1 MKNLGVNEIRKK
13 YLAFFQEK
21 GHLKMNSFSLV
32 PQNDKS
38 LLLINSGM
46 APLKP
51 YFTGQQIPPNKRVTT
66 CQKCIRTGDIENV
79 GKTARHGTFF
89 EMLGNF
95 SFGDYF
101 KKEAIPWAWEFFTK
115 VLELPEDRLYVSVY
129 EDDDEAFEIWNKNV
143 GIPKEKIVRLGK
155 KDNFWEHGTGP
166 CGPCSEIYFDKG
178 EQYGCDNPNCYV
190 GCDCDRYMEIWNLV
204 FTQFNREED
213 GTYSNL
219 ANPNI
224 DTGMGLERIATVMQN
239 VNSIFDVDTVKA
251 IRDKVCELA
260 NVKYGED
267 TKKDIS
273 IRVITDHIRSVTFM
287 TADGVLPSNEGR
299 GYVLRRL
306 LRRAARHGKILGIN
320 DLFLADLS
328 KIVIKTSKDAYNE
341 LEEKKDYIYKILTVE
356 EERFY
361 ATIDTGMEL
370 LKQKIS
376 YLKNNNL
383 SELKGEDAFKHYE
396 TYGFPFDLMKEILE
410 EENMIIDE
418 AAFLK
423 EMEEQKNKARSA
435 REEDTYMGAEETIF
449 HKLDPAMKSQF
460 IGYENSA
467 FLKEMEEQKNKA
479 RSAREEDTYM
489 GAEET
494 IFHKLDPAMKSQF
507 IGYENSITEDSKVL
521 AIVCEDKIVDNAKE
535 GDKIV
540 IVVDKT
546 PFYAEMGGQ
555 VGDKGTI
562 ENKNV
567 LIEINDTTNFGGNKI
582 LHHGLVKKG
591 SIKIND
597 SITLKVNE
605 EERLAIARN
614 HTATHILHKALKEI
628 LGSHIQQAGS
638 LVSKSRLRFDFTH
651 FEALTKQDLSKIEKV
666 VNTHILRG
674 LNVSIKETDIETA
687 KKEGATAL
695 FGEKYGDVVRVITI
709 GDYSIELCGGTHLK
723 SSSQI
728 GSFKIVS
735 ESGVAAGV
743 RRIEAVTGFGALD
756 FYEERES
763 LINNICENLKSNPKN
778 VVAKSLSII
787 EDNKKLLKE
796 IEILKTKL
804 SSGILDDILNQKQSI
819 NGIDI
824 LFAKVSNMDMDTLRN
839 MGDKIKDK
847 LSDYAI
853 LLASDNDG
861 KVNFISMCSDSVI
874 KNNIKAG
881 DIVKKAATVCGGGG
895 GGRPNMAQAG
905 GKEPTKIDEALKC
918 ALDFIKEKM

>member
-13 YLAFFQEK
+13 YLDFFQEK

-101 KKEAIPWAWEFFTK
+101 KEEAIPWAWEFFTK

-129 EDDDEAFEIWNKNV
+129 EDDDEAFEIWNKKV
-143 GIPKEKIVRLGK
+143 GIPEKKIVRLGK
-155 KDNFWEHGTGP
+155 EDNFWEHGTGP

-204 FTQFNREED
+204 FTQFNKEED

-219 ANPNI
+219 KNPNI

-251 IRDKVCELA
+251 IRDEVCKLS
-260 NVKYGED
+260 NTKYGED

-306 LRRAARHGKILGIN
+306 LRRAARHGKILGIE
-320 DLFLADLS
+320 DLFLANLS
-328 KIVIKTSKDAYNE
+328 KIVIETSKDAYPE

-370 LKQKIS
+370 LKEKINE
-376 YLKNNNL
+376 LKQAN
-383 SELKGEDAFKHYE
+383 STILKGENAFKLYD
-396 TYGFPFDLMKEILE
+396 TYGFPFELMKEILE
-410 EENMIIDE
+410 EENMSVDE
-418 AAFLK
+418 DAFLK
-423 EMEEQKNKARSA
+423 EMEKQKNKARSA

-449 HKLDPAMKSQF
+449 HKLDPAMKTEF
-460 IGYENSA
+460 LGYEN
-467 FLKEMEEQKNKA
+467 
-479 RSAREEDTYM
+479 
-489 GAEET
+489 
-494 IFHKLDPAMKSQF
+494 
-507 IGYENSITEDSKVL
+507 NSLEGKVL
-521 AIVCEDKIVDNAKE
+521 AIVVNDAIVDSAKE
-535 GDKIV
+535 NDNVV

-562 ENKNV
+562 ENDNL

-582 LHHGLVKKG
+582 LHHGVVKKG
-591 SIKIND
+591 SVKVND
-597 SITLKVNE
+597 SVLLKIDE
-605 EERLAIARN
+605 DERLDIARN

-628 LGSHIQQAGS
+628 LGSHVEQAGS

-651 FEALTKQDLSKIEKV
+651 FEALTKEDLSKIEKT
-666 VNTHILRG
+666 VNTYILKG
-674 LNVSIKETDIETA
+674 LDVCIKETDIETA

-695 FGEKYGDVVRVITI
+695 FGEKYGDVVRVINI
-709 GDYSIELCGGTHLK
+709 GGYSIELCGGTHLK
-723 SSSQI
+723 NSAQI
-728 GSFKIVS
+728 GSFKILS

-743 RRIEAVTGFGALD
+743 RRIEAVTGFGALN
-756 FYEERES
+756 FYEEREY
-763 LINNICENLKSNPKN
+763 LIRNVFEALKANNKN
-778 VVAKSLSII
+778 VVEKTLALT
-787 EDNKKLLKE
+787 EENKRLLKE
-796 IEILKTKL
+796 IETLKMKL
-804 SSGILDDILNQKQSI
+804 SSGLLDDILNQKQTI
-819 NGIDI
+819 NGIDV
-824 LFAKVSNMDMDTLRN
+824 LLAKVSNVDMDTLRN
-839 MGDKIKDK
+839 MGDKLKEK
-847 LSDYAI
+847 LTEYAI
-853 LLASDNDG
+853 LLASDNNG
-861 KVNFISMCSDSVI
+861 KVNFIAMCSDGAI
-874 KNNIKAG
+874 KTNLKAG
-881 DIVKKAATVCGGGG
+881 DMVKTAATICGGGG

-905 GKEPTKIDEALKC
+905 GKDASKIDDAIN
-918 ALDFIKEKM
+918 ATSDFIKGQI

>member
-13 YLAFFQEK
+13 YLDFFQQK

-101 KKEAIPWAWEFFTK
+101 KEEAIPWAWEFFTK
-115 VLELPEDRLYVSVY
+115 VLELPEDRLYVSIY
-129 EDDDEAFEIWNKNV
+129 QDDDEAFDIWNKKV

-155 KDNFWEHGTGP
+155 EDNFWEHGTGP

-178 EQYGCDNPNCYV
+178 EQYGCNSPDCFV

-204 FTQFNREED
+204 FTQFNKEED

-224 DTGMGLERIATVMQN
+224 DTGMGLERIATVMQG
-239 VNSIFDVDTVKA
+239 VNSIFDVDTVKS
-251 IRDKVCELA
+251 IRDKVCTLA

-267 TKKDIS
+267 SKKDIS

-320 DLFLADLS
+320 DLFLANLS
-328 KIVIKTSKDAYNE
+328 KIVIETSKDAYTE

-361 ATIDTGMEL
+361 QTIDTGMEL
-370 LKQKIS
+370 LKQKINE
-376 YLKNNNL
+376 LKSTN
-383 SELKGEDAFKHYE
+383 STTLKGEDAFKLYD

-410 EENMIIDE
+410 EENMSIDE
-418 AAFLK
+418 DGFLK
-423 EMEEQKNKARSA
+423 EMENQKNKARSA
-435 REEDTYMGAEETIF
+435 REEDNYMGAEETIF
-449 HKLDPAMKSQF
+449 HKLDPAMTSTF
-460 IGYENSA
+460 LGYDNNVVTDA
-467 FLKEMEEQKNKA
+467 
-479 RSAREEDTYM
+479 
-489 GAEET
+489 
-494 IFHKLDPAMKSQF
+494 
-507 IGYENSITEDSKVL
+507 KVL
-521 AIVCEDKIVDNAKE
+521 AIVCNDAIVDIAKE
-535 GDKIV
+535 QDKIV
-540 IVVDKT
+540 IVTDKT

-562 ENKNV
+562 TTDNAQ
-567 LIEINDTTNFGGNKI
+567 IEITDCTNFGGNKI
-582 LHHGLVKKG
+582 LHHGIVKKG
-591 SIKIND
+591 QIKTND
-597 SITLKVNE
+597 TVCLTIDE
-605 EERLAIARN
+605 DERISIARN

-628 LGSHIQQAGS
+628 LGNHVEQAGS
-638 LVSKSRLRFDFTH
+638 LVSKQRLRFDFTH
-651 FEALTKQDLSKIEKV
+651 FEAITKDDLLKIEKA
-666 VNTHILRG
+666 VNTHILKG
-674 LNVSIKETDIETA
+674 LDVCVKETDIETA

-695 FGEKYGDVVRVITI
+695 FGEKYGDVVRVINI
-709 GDYSIELCGGTHLK
+709 GGYSIELCGGTHLK
-723 SSSQI
+723 NSAQI

-735 ESGVAAGV
+735 ETGVAAGV

-756 FYEERES
+756 FYDQRENI
-763 LINNICENLKSNPKN
+763 INEICENLKANPKN
-778 VVAKSLSII
+778 VIAKSSSIM
-787 EDNKKLLKE
+787 EENKKLLKE
-796 IEILKTKL
+796 IESLKSKL
-804 SSGILDDILNQKQSI
+804 SSGLLDEILAKKQNI
-819 NGIDI
+819 NGID
-824 LFAKVSNMDMDTLRN
+824 LLVAKVNNMDMDTLRN
-839 MGDKIKDK
+839 MGDKLKEK
-847 LSDYAI
+847 LEQYVI
-853 LLASDNDG
+853 LLASNNND
-861 KVNFISMCSDSVI
+861 KVNFISMCSDDAI
-874 KNNIKAG
+874 KANIKAG
-881 DIVKKAATVCGGGG
+881 DIVKNAATICGGGG

-905 GKEPTKIDEALKC
+905 GKDPSKIDEAIN
-918 ALDFIKEKM
+918 ATLDFVKQKM

>member
-13 YLAFFQEK
+13 YLDFFQEK

-51 YFTGQQIPPNKRVTT
+51 FFTGQQIPPNKRVTT

-101 KKEAIPWAWEFFTK
+101 KEEAIPWAWEFFTR
-115 VLELPEDRLYVSVY
+115 VLQLPEDRLYVSVY
-129 EDDDEAFEIWNKNV
+129 QDDDEAFEIWNKKV
-143 GIPKEKIVRLGK
+143 GIPEKKIVRLGK
-155 KDNFWEHGTGP
+155 EDNFWEHGTGP

-224 DTGMGLERIATVMQN
+224 DTGMGLERIATVMQG
-239 VNSIFDVDTVKA
+239 VNSIFDVDTIKA
-251 IRDKVCELA
+251 IRDKVCELS
-260 NVKYGED
+260 NTKYGED
-267 TKKDIS
+267 KKKDIS

-320 DLFLADLS
+320 DLFLTDLS
-328 KIVIKTSKDAYNE
+328 KIVIETSKDAYPE
-341 LEEKKDYIYKILTVE
+341 LEEKKDYINKILTVE

-376 YLKNNNL
+376 ELKSSNTKK
-383 SELKGEDAFKHYE
+383 LKGEDAFKLYD

-410 EENMIIDE
+410 EENMTIDE
-418 AAFLK
+418 ESFLE
-423 EMEEQKNKARSA
+423 EMENQKNKARSA

-449 HKLDPAMKSQF
+449 HKLDPAMKSEF
-460 IGYENSA
+460 LGYDSNN
-467 FLKEMEEQKNKA
+467 LK
-479 RSAREEDTYM
+479 
-489 GAEET
+489 
-494 IFHKLDPAMKSQF
+494 
-507 IGYENSITEDSKVL
+507 DSKVL
-521 AIVCEDKIVDNAKE
+521 AIVCEENIVDTAKE

-562 ENKNV
+562 QNDNV
-567 LIEINDTTNFGGNKI
+567 LIEISDCTNFGGNKI
-582 LHHGLVKKG
+582 LHHGIVKKG
-591 SIKIND
+591 QVRVND
-597 SITLKVNE
+597 SVILKIDE
-605 EERLAIARN
+605 DERLSIARN

-628 LGSHIQQAGS
+628 LGNHIEQAGS
-638 LVSKSRLRFDFTH
+638 LVSKNRLRFDFTH
-651 FEALTKQDLSKIEKV
+651 FEALTKEDLSKIEKA
-666 VNTHILRG
+666 VNSHILKG
-674 LNVSIKETDIETA
+674 LDVCIKETDIETA
-687 KKEGATAL
+687 KREGATAL
-695 FGEKYGDVVRVITI
+695 FGEKYGDIVRVINI
-709 GDYSIELCGGTHLK
+709 GGYSIELCGGTHLK
-723 SSSQI
+723 NSAQI

-756 FYEERES
+756 FYDERENII
-763 LINNICENLKSNPKN
+763 LNICENLKANPKN
-778 VVAKSLSII
+778 VVAKSLSIT
-787 EDNKKLLKE
+787 EENRKLLKE
-796 IEILKTKL
+796 IESLKSKL
-804 SSGILDDILNQKQSI
+804 SSGLLDEILNQKETI
-819 NGIDI
+819 NGVDV
-824 LFAKVSNMDMDTLRN
+824 LLTKVSNMDMDTLRN
-839 MGDKIKDK
+839 MGDKIKEK

-861 KVNFISMCSDSVI
+861 KVNFIAMCSDSVI
-874 KNNIKAG
+874 KANIKAG
-881 DIVKKAATVCGGGG
+881 DIVKTAATICGGGG

-905 GKEPTKIDEALKC
+905 GKDPSKIDEAIKC
-918 ALDFIKEKM
+918 ALDFIKEKL

>member
-13 YLAFFQEK
+13 YLDFFQQK

-101 KKEAIPWAWEFFTK
+101 KEEAIPWAWEFFTK
-115 VLELPEDRLYVSVY
+115 ILELPEERLYVSIY
-129 EDDDEAFEIWNKNV
+129 QDDDEAFEIWNKKV

-155 KDNFWEHGTGP
+155 EDNFWEHGTGP

-178 EQYGCDNPNCYV
+178 KQYGCDNPNCFV

-204 FTQFNREED
+204 FTQFNKEED

-224 DTGMGLERIATVMQN
+224 DTGMGLERIATVMQG

-260 NVKYGED
+260 NAKYGKD
-267 TKKDIS
+267 SKKDIS

-320 DLFLADLS
+320 DLFLANLS
-328 KIVIKTSKDAYNE
+328 KIVIETSKDAYPE

-361 ATIDTGMEL
+361 QTIDTGMEL
-370 LKQKIS
+370 LKQKINE
-376 YLKNNNL
+376 LKSKN
-383 SELKGEDAFKHYE
+383 SATLKGEDAFKLYD

-410 EENMIIDE
+410 EENMSIDE
-418 AAFLK
+418 DGFLK
-423 EMEEQKNKARSA
+423 EMENQKNKARSA
-435 REEDTYMGAEETIF
+435 REEDNYMGAEETIF
-449 HKLDPAMKSQF
+449 HKLDPAMTSTF
-460 IGYENSA
+460 LGYDNNVINDA
-467 FLKEMEEQKNKA
+467 
-479 RSAREEDTYM
+479 
-489 GAEET
+489 
-494 IFHKLDPAMKSQF
+494 
-507 IGYENSITEDSKVL
+507 KVL
-521 AIVCEDKIVDNAKE
+521 AIVCNDAIVDFAKE
-535 GDKIV
+535 QDNVV
-540 IVVDKT
+540 IVTDKT

-562 ENKNV
+562 TTDNAQ
-567 LIEINDTTNFGGNKI
+567 IQITDCTNFGGNKI
-582 LHHGLVKKG
+582 LHHGIVKKG
-591 SIKIND
+591 QIKTND
-597 SITLKVNE
+597 TVCLTIDE
-605 EERLAIARN
+605 DERTAIARN

-628 LGSHIQQAGS
+628 LGSHVEQAGS
-638 LVSKSRLRFDFTH
+638 LVSKQRLRFDFTH
-651 FEALTKQDLSKIEKV
+651 FEAITKEDLLKIEKA
-666 VNTHILRG
+666 VNTHILKG
-674 LNVSIKETDIETA
+674 LDVCVKETDVETA

-695 FGEKYGDVVRVITI
+695 FGEKYGDVVRVVNI
-709 GDYSIELCGGTHLK
+709 GGYSIELCGGTHLK
-723 SSSQI
+723 NSAQI

-735 ESGVAAGV
+735 ETGVAAGV

-756 FYEERES
+756 FYEQREN
-763 LINNICENLKSNPKN
+763 IIGEICENLKANPKN
-778 VVAKSLSII
+778 VVAKSTSII
-787 EDNKKLLKE
+787 EENKKLLKE
-796 IEILKTKL
+796 IESLKSKL
-804 SSGILDDILNQKQSI
+804 SSGLLDEILAQKQNI
-819 NGIDI
+819 NGIDV
-824 LFAKVSNMDMDTLRN
+824 LVAKVNNMDMDTLRN
-839 MGDKIKDK
+839 MGDKLKEK
-847 LSDYAI
+847 LSQYVI
-853 LLASDNDG
+853 LLASNNDD
-861 KVNFISMCSDSVI
+861 KVNFISMCSDDAI
-874 KNNIKAG
+874 KANIKAG
-881 DIVKKAATVCGGGG
+881 DIVKNAATICGGGG

-905 GKEPTKIDEALKC
+905 GKDPSKIDEAIN
-918 ALDFIKEKM
+918 ATLDFVKQKM

>member
-13 YLAFFQEK
+13 YLDFFQEK

-101 KKEAIPWAWEFFTK
+101 KEEAIPWAWEFFTK
-115 VLELPEDRLYVSVY
+115 VLELPEDKLYVSVY
-129 EDDDEAFEIWNKNV
+129 QDDDEAFEIWNKKV
-143 GIPKEKIVRLGK
+143 GIPENKIVRLGK
-155 KDNFWEHGTGP
+155 EDNFWEHGTGP

-224 DTGMGLERIATVMQN
+224 DTGMGLERIATVMQG

-251 IRDKVCELA
+251 IRDKVCELS
-260 NVKYGED
+260 NLKYGED
-267 TKKDIS
+267 SKKDIS

-320 DLFLADLS
+320 DLFLANLS
-328 KIVIKTSKDAYNE
+328 KIVIETSKDAYPE
-341 LEEKKDYIYKILTVE
+341 LEEKKEYIYKILTVE

-370 LKQKIS
+370 LKQKINE
-376 YLKNNNL
+376 LKASND
-383 SELKGEDAFKHYE
+383 SILKGENAFKLYD
-396 TYGFPFDLMKEILE
+396 TYGFPFELMKEILE
-410 EENMIIDE
+410 EENMSVDE
-418 AAFLK
+418 EAFLK
-423 EMEEQKNKARSA
+423 EMENQKNKARSA

-449 HKLDPAMKSQF
+449 HKLDPAMKSEF
-460 IGYENSA
+460 LGYTNSSIEN
-467 FLKEMEEQKNKA
+467 
-479 RSAREEDTYM
+479 
-489 GAEET
+489 
-494 IFHKLDPAMKSQF
+494 
-507 IGYENSITEDSKVL
+507 SKVL
-521 AIVCEDKIVDNAKE
+521 AIVCNDNIVDSAKE
-535 GDKIV
+535 NDKVV

-562 ENKNV
+562 ENENV

-582 LHHGLVKKG
+582 LHHGVVKKG
-591 SIKIND
+591 EI
-597 SITLKVNE
+597 KVNDTVVLKIDE
-605 EERLAIARN
+605 EDRMSIARN
-614 HTATHILHKALKEI
+614 HTATHILHKALKEV
-628 LGSHIQQAGS
+628 LGSHIEQAGS
-638 LVSKSRLRFDFTH
+638 LVSKNRLRFDFTH
-651 FEALTKQDLSKIEKV
+651 FEALTKEELSKIEKI
-666 VNTHILRG
+666 VNTHILKG
-674 LNVSIKETDIETA
+674 LDVSIKETDIETA

-695 FGEKYGDVVRVITI
+695 FGEKYGDVVRVINI
-709 GDYSIELCGGTHLK
+709 GGYSIELCGGTHLK
-723 SSSQI
+723 NSAQI

-743 RRIEAVTGFGALD
+743 RRIEAVTGFGALNY
-756 FYEERES
+756 YEEREY
-763 LINNICENLKSNPKN
+763 LIRNVFEILKANNKN
-778 VVAKSLSII
+778 VVDKSISLI
-787 EDNKKLLKE
+787 EENKKLLKE
-796 IEILKTKL
+796 IESLKSKL
-804 SSGILDDILNQKQSI
+804 SSGLLDEILEQKQNI

-824 LFAKVSNMDMDTLRN
+824 LLAKVSNIDMDTLRN
-839 MGDKIKDK
+839 MGDKIKEK
-847 LSDYAI
+847 LTDYAI
-853 LLASDNDG
+853 LLASDNNG
-861 KVNFISMCSDSVI
+861 KVNFISMCSDSAI
-874 KNNIKAG
+874 KANIKAG
-881 DIVKKAATVCGGGG
+881 DIVKTAATICGGGG

-905 GKEPTKIDEALKC
+905 GKDATKIDEAIKST
-918 ALDFIKEKM
+918 LDFIKEKM

>member
-1 MKNLGVNEIRKK
+1 MKNLGVNEIRKQ
-13 YLAFFQEK
+13 YLNFFQQK

-101 KKEAIPWAWEFFTK
+101 KEEAIPWAWEFFTK
-115 VLELPEDRLYVSVY
+115 VLELPEERLYVSVY
-129 EDDDEAFEIWNKNV
+129 QDDDEAFDIWNKKV

-155 KDNFWEHGTGP
+155 EDNFWEHGTGP

-178 EQYGCDNPNCYV
+178 EQYGCDNPDCFV

-204 FTQFNREED
+204 FTQFNKEED

-260 NVKYGED
+260 NTKYGED
-267 TKKDIS
+267 SKKDIS

-320 DLFLADLS
+320 DLFLANLS
-328 KIVIKTSKDAYNE
+328 KIVIETSKDAYPE

-361 ATIDTGMEL
+361 QTIDTGMEL
-370 LKQKIS
+370 LKQKIGE
-376 YLKNNNL
+376 LKSTN
-383 SELKGEDAFKHYE
+383 STTLKGEDAFKLYD

-410 EENMIIDE
+410 EENMTIDE
-418 AAFLK
+418 DGFLK
-423 EMEEQKNKARSA
+423 EMENQKNKARSA
-435 REEDTYMGAEETIF
+435 REEDNYMGAEETIF
-449 HKLDPAMKSQF
+449 HKLDPAMTSTF
-460 IGYENSA
+460 LGYDNNVIKDA
-467 FLKEMEEQKNKA
+467 
-479 RSAREEDTYM
+479 
-489 GAEET
+489 
-494 IFHKLDPAMKSQF
+494 
-507 IGYENSITEDSKVL
+507 KVL
-521 AIVCEDKIVDNAKE
+521 AIVCNDAIVDYAKE
-535 GDKIV
+535 QDNVV
-540 IVVDKT
+540 IITDKT

-562 ENKNV
+562 TTDNAQ
-567 LIEINDTTNFGGNKI
+567 IEIIDCTNFGGNKI
-582 LHHGLVKKG
+582 LHHGVVKKG
-591 SIKIND
+591 QIKTNDTVCLSID
-597 SITLKVNE
+597 E
-605 EERLAIARN
+605 DERTAIARN

-628 LGSHIQQAGS
+628 LGNHVEQAGS
-638 LVSKSRLRFDFTH
+638 LVSKQRLRFDFTH
-651 FEALTKQDLSKIEKV
+651 FEALTKDDLLKIEKA
-666 VNTHILRG
+666 VNTHILKG
-674 LNVSIKETDIETA
+674 LEVCVKQTDIETA

-695 FGEKYGDVVRVITI
+695 FGEKYGDIVRVINI
-709 GDYSIELCGGTHLK
+709 GGYSIELCGGTHLK
-723 SSSQI
+723 NSAQI
-728 GSFKIVS
+728 GSFKILS
-735 ESGVAAGV
+735 ETGVAAGV

-756 FYEERES
+756 FYEQRENI
-763 LINNICENLKSNPKN
+763 INEICENLKANPKN
-778 VVAKSLSII
+778 VVAKSSSIT
-787 EDNKKLLKE
+787 EENKKLLKE
-796 IEILKTKL
+796 IESLKSKL
-804 SSGILDDILNQKQSI
+804 SSGLLDEILAKKQNI
-819 NGIDI
+819 NGIDV
-824 LFAKVSNMDMDTLRN
+824 LVTKVDNMDMDTLRN
-839 MGDKIKDK
+839 MGDKLKEK
-847 LSDYAI
+847 LSQYVI
-853 LLASDNDG
+853 LLASNNND
-861 KVNFISMCSDSVI
+861 KVSFIAMCSDDAI
-874 KNNIKAG
+874 KANVKAG
-881 DIVKKAATVCGGGG
+881 DIVKNAATICGGGG

-905 GKEPTKIDEALKC
+905 GKDPSKIDEAIN
-918 ALDFIKEKM
+918 ATLDFVKQKM

>member
-1 MKNLGVNEIRKK
+1 MKNLGVNEIREKF
-13 YLAFFQEK
+13 LNFFQEK

-101 KKEAIPWAWEFFTK
+101 KEEAIPWAWEFFIK

-129 EDDDEAFEIWNKNV
+129 EDDDEAFEIWNKKV

-155 KDNFWEHGTGP
+155 EDNFWEHGVGP
-166 CGPCSEIYFDKG
+166 CGPCTEIYFDKG
-178 EQYGCDNPNCYV
+178 EKYGCDNPNCYV

-204 FTQFNREED
+204 FTQFNREEN

-239 VNSIFDVDTVKA
+239 VNSIFDVDTIKA
-251 IRDKVCELA
+251 IRDKVCELS
-260 NVKYGED
+260 NTKYGED
-267 TKKDIS
+267 SKKDIS

-306 LRRAARHGKILGIN
+306 LRRAARHGKILGID
-320 DLFLADLS
+320 DLFLANLS
-328 KIVIKTSKDAYNE
+328 KIVIETSKNAYNE

-370 LKQKIS
+370 LKQKI
-376 YLKNNNL
+376 N
-383 SELKGEDAFKHYE
+383 ELKEAKAKVLKGADAFKLYD

-410 EENMIIDE
+410 EENMEIDE
-418 AAFLK
+418 EAFLK
-423 EMEEQKNKARSA
+423 EMENQKNKARSA

-449 HKLDPAMKSQF
+449 HKLDPAMESTF
-460 IGYENSA
+460 LGYDNNEI
-467 FLKEMEEQKNKA
+467 K
-479 RSAREEDTYM
+479 
-489 GAEET
+489 
-494 IFHKLDPAMKSQF
+494 
-507 IGYENSITEDSKVL
+507 DSKVL
-521 AIVCEDKIVDNAKE
+521 AIVCDDKIVDSAKE
-535 GDKIV
+535 GDK
-540 IVVDKT
+540 VVVVLDKT

-555 VGDKGTI
+555 TGDKGTI
-562 ENKNV
+562 ENDNF
-567 LIEINDTTNFGGNKI
+567 LIEVEDTTNFGGNKI
-582 LHHGLVKKG
+582 LHHGIVKKG
-591 SIKIND
+591 EIKTND
-597 SITLKVNE
+597 TALLKIDEDV
-605 EERLAIARN
+605 RLATARN
-614 HTATHILHKALKEI
+614 HTATHILHKALKDI
-628 LGSHIQQAGS
+628 LGNHIQQAGS
-638 LVSKSRLRFDFTH
+638 LVSKKRLRFDFTH
-651 FEALTKQDLSKIEKV
+651 FEALTKEELSKIEKT
-666 VNTHILRG
+666 VNKHILGG
-674 LNVSIKETDIETA
+674 LNICIKETDIETA

-695 FGEKYGDVVRVITI
+695 FGEKYGDIVRVITI

-723 SSSQI
+723 NSAQI
-728 GSFKIVS
+728 GSFKIIS

-743 RRIEAVTGFGALD
+743 RRIEAVTGFTALD
-756 FYEERES
+756 FYEERE
-763 LINNICENLKSNPKN
+763 NIILNVCENLKANPKN
-778 VVAKSLSII
+778 IVDKSLSVV
-787 EDNKKLLKE
+787 EENKKLLRE
-796 IEILKTKL
+796 IDILKSKL
-804 SSGILDDILNQKQSI
+804 SSGILDEILNEKQNI
-819 NGIDI
+819 NGTDV
-824 LFAKVSNMDMDTLRN
+824 LLAKVSNMDMDTLRS
-839 MGDKIKDK
+839 MGDKIKEK
-847 LSDYAI
+847 LTDYVI

-861 KVNFISMCSDSVI
+861 KVNFISMCSDNVI

-881 DIVKKAATVCGGGG
+881 DIVKTAATICGGGG

-905 GKEPTKIDEALKC
+905 GKDATKIDEAIKT
-918 ALDFIKEKM
+918 ALDFIKERL

>member
-13 YLAFFQEK
+13 YLDFFQQK

-101 KKEAIPWAWEFFTK
+101 KEEAIPWAWEFFTK
-115 VLELPEDRLYVSVY
+115 VLELPEDRLYVSIY
-129 EDDDEAFEIWNKNV
+129 EDDDEAFEIWNKKV
-143 GIPKEKIVRLGK
+143 GIPEKKIVRLGK
-155 KDNFWEHGTGP
+155 EDNFWEHGTGP

-178 EQYGCDNPNCYV
+178 EEYGCDNPNCYV

-224 DTGMGLERIATVMQN
+224 DTGMGLERIATVMQG

-251 IRDKVCELA
+251 IRDKVCLLS
-260 NVKYGED
+260 NTKYGED
-267 TKKDIS
+267 AKKDIS

-306 LRRAARHGKILGIN
+306 LRRAVRHGKILGIN

-328 KIVIKTSKDAYNE
+328 KIVIDTSKEAYPE

-356 EERFY
+356 EERFHS
-361 ATIDTGMEL
+361 TIDNGMEL
-370 LKQKIS
+370 LKQKINE
-376 YLKNNNL
+376 LKSSKSNT
-383 SELKGEDAFKHYE
+383 LKGEDAFKLYD

-410 EENMIIDE
+410 EENMTVDE
-418 AAFLK
+418 DEFLK
-423 EMEEQKNKARSA
+423 EMENQKNKARSA

-449 HKLDPAMKSQF
+449 HKLDPAMKSEF
-460 IGYENSA
+460 LGYNNSVI
-467 FLKEMEEQKNKA
+467 K
-479 RSAREEDTYM
+479 
-489 GAEET
+489 
-494 IFHKLDPAMKSQF
+494 
-507 IGYENSITEDSKVL
+507 DSKVL
-521 AIVCEDKIVDNAKE
+521 AIICEDSIVDIAKE
-535 GDKIV
+535 GDKV
-540 IVVDKT
+540 AIVVDKT

-555 VGDKGTI
+555 VGDKGVI
-562 ENKNV
+562 ENDNV
-567 LIEINDTTNFGGNKI
+567 LIEINDCTNFGANKI
-582 LHHGLVKKG
+582 IHHGVVKKG
-591 SIKIND
+591 QI
-597 SITLKVNE
+597 KVNDTVDLKIDE
-605 EERLAIARN
+605 DNRLSIARN

-628 LGSHIQQAGS
+628 LGNHIEQAGS

-651 FEALTKQDLSKIEKV
+651 FEALTKEDLAKIERV
-666 VNTHILRG
+666 VNSHILKG
-674 LNVSIKETDIETA
+674 LNVNIKETDIETA

-695 FGEKYGDVVRVITI
+695 FGEKYGEVVRVINI
-709 GDYSIELCGGTHLK
+709 GGYSIELCGGTHLEN
-723 SSSQI
+723 SAQI
-728 GSFKIVS
+728 GSFKIIS

-743 RRIEAVTGFGALD
+743 RRIEAVTGFGALE
-756 FYEERES
+756 FYEERENII
-763 LINNICENLKSNPKN
+763 LNICENLKANPKN
-778 VVAKSLSII
+778 VVSKSLSII
-787 EDNKKLLKE
+787 EENKKLLKE
-796 IEILKTKL
+796 IESLKSKL
-804 SSGILDDILNQKQSI
+804 SSGLLDEILSQKETINGMDILLS
-819 NGIDI
+819 
-824 LFAKVSNMDMDTLRN
+824 KVQNMDMDTLRN
-839 MGDKIKDK
+839 MGDKIKEK
-847 LSDYAI
+847 LSDYVI

-861 KVNFISMCSDSVI
+861 KVNFISMCSDSAI
-874 KNNIKAG
+874 KNNLKAG
-881 DIVKKAATVCGGGG
+881 DIVKVAATICGGGG

-905 GKEPTKIDEALKC
+905 GKDPNKIDEAIKL
-918 ALDFIKEKM
+918 ALDFIKEKI

>member
-13 YLAFFQEK
+13 YLDFFQEK

-101 KKEAIPWAWEFFTK
+101 KEQAIPWAWEFFTK
-115 VLELPEDRLYVSVY
+115 VLELPEDKLYVSVY
-129 EDDDEAFEIWNKNV
+129 QDDDEAFEIWNKKV
-143 GIPKEKIVRLGK
+143 GIPENKIVRLGK
-155 KDNFWEHGTGP
+155 EDNFWEHGTGP

-190 GCDCDRYMEIWNLV
+190 GCDCGRYMEIWNLV

-224 DTGMGLERIATVMQN
+224 DTGMGLERIATVMQG

-251 IRDKVCELA
+251 IRDKVCELS
-260 NVKYGED
+260 NLKYGED
-267 TKKDIS
+267 SKKDIS

-328 KIVIKTSKDAYNE
+328 KIVIETSKDAYPE
-341 LEEKKDYIYKILTVE
+341 LEEKKEYIYKILTVE

-370 LKQKIS
+370 LKQKINE
-376 YLKNNNL
+376 LKASND
-383 SELKGEDAFKHYE
+383 SILKGENAFKLYD
-396 TYGFPFDLMKEILE
+396 TYGFPFELMKEILE
-410 EENMIIDE
+410 EENMSVDE
-418 AAFLK
+418 EAFLK
-423 EMEEQKNKARSA
+423 EMENQKNKARSA

-449 HKLDPAMKSQF
+449 HKLDPAMKSEF
-460 IGYENSA
+460 LGY
-467 FLKEMEEQKNKA
+467 
-479 RSAREEDTYM
+479 T
-489 GAEET
+489 
-494 IFHKLDPAMKSQF
+494 
-507 IGYENSITEDSKVL
+507 NSIIENSKVL
-521 AIVCEDKIVDNAKE
+521 AIVCNDNIVDSAKE
-535 GDKIV
+535 NDKVV

-582 LHHGLVKKG
+582 LHHGVVKKG
-591 SIKIND
+591 EI
-597 SITLKVNE
+597 KVNDTVVLKIDE
-605 EERLAIARN
+605 EDRMSIARN
-614 HTATHILHKALKEI
+614 HTATHILHKALKEV
-628 LGSHIQQAGS
+628 LGSHIEQAGS
-638 LVSKSRLRFDFTH
+638 LVSKNRLRFDFTH
-651 FEALTKQDLSKIEKV
+651 FEALTREELSKIEKI
-666 VNTHILRG
+666 VNTHILKG
-674 LNVSIKETDIETA
+674 LDVSIKETDIETA

-695 FGEKYGDVVRVITI
+695 FGEKYGDVVRVINI
-709 GDYSIELCGGTHLK
+709 GGYSIELCGGTHLK
-723 SSSQI
+723 NSAQI

-743 RRIEAVTGFGALD
+743 RRIEAVTGFGALNY
-756 FYEERES
+756 YEEREY
-763 LINNICENLKSNPKN
+763 LIRNVFEILKANNKN
-778 VVAKSLSII
+778 VVDKSASLI
-787 EDNKKLLKE
+787 EENKKLLKE
-796 IEILKTKL
+796 IESLKSKL
-804 SSGILDDILNQKQSI
+804 SSGLLDEILEQKQNI

-824 LFAKVSNMDMDTLRN
+824 LLARVSNIDMDTLRN
-839 MGDKIKDK
+839 MGDKIKEK
-847 LSDYAI
+847 LTDYAI
-853 LLASDNDG
+853 LLASDNNG
-861 KVNFISMCSDSVI
+861 KVNFISMCSDSAI
-874 KNNIKAG
+874 KANIKAG
-881 DIVKKAATVCGGGG
+881 DIVKTAATICGGGG

-905 GKEPTKIDEALKC
+905 GKDATKIDEAIKST
-918 ALDFIKEKM
+918 LDFIKEKM

>member
-13 YLAFFQEK
+13 YLDFFQEK

-101 KKEAIPWAWEFFTK
+101 KEEAIPWAWEFFTK

-129 EDDDEAFEIWNKNV
+129 EDDDEAFEIWNKKV
-143 GIPKEKIVRLGK
+143 GIPEKKIVRLGK
-155 KDNFWEHGTGP
+155 EDNFWEHGTGP

-204 FTQFNREED
+204 FTQFNKEED

-219 ANPNI
+219 KNPNI

-251 IRDKVCELA
+251 IRDEVCKLS
-260 NVKYGED
+260 NTKYGED
-267 TKKDIS
+267 NKKDIS

-306 LRRAARHGKILGIN
+306 LRRAARHGKILGIE
-320 DLFLADLS
+320 DLFLANLS
-328 KIVIKTSKDAYNE
+328 KIVIETSKDAYPE

-370 LKQKIS
+370 LKEKINE
-376 YLKNNNL
+376 LKQAN
-383 SELKGEDAFKHYE
+383 STILKGENAFKLYD
-396 TYGFPFDLMKEILE
+396 TYGFPFELMKEILE
-410 EENMIIDE
+410 EENMSVDE
-418 AAFLK
+418 DAFLK
-423 EMEEQKNKARSA
+423 EMEKQKNKARSA
-435 REEDTYMGAEETIF
+435 REEDTYMGAEETVF
-449 HKLDPAMKSQF
+449 HKLDPAMKTEF
-460 IGYENSA
+460 LGYEN
-467 FLKEMEEQKNKA
+467 
-479 RSAREEDTYM
+479 
-489 GAEET
+489 
-494 IFHKLDPAMKSQF
+494 
-507 IGYENSITEDSKVL
+507 NSLESKVL
-521 AIVCEDKIVDNAKE
+521 AIVVNDAIVDSAKE
-535 GDKIV
+535 NDNVV

-562 ENKNV
+562 ENDNL

-582 LHHGLVKKG
+582 LHHGVVKKG
-591 SIKIND
+591 SVKVND
-597 SITLKVNE
+597 SVLLKIDE
-605 EERLAIARN
+605 DERLDIARN

-628 LGSHIQQAGS
+628 LGSHVEQAGS

-651 FEALTKQDLSKIEKV
+651 FEALTKEDLSKIEKT
-666 VNTHILRG
+666 VNTYILKG
-674 LNVSIKETDIETA
+674 LDVCVKETDIETA

-695 FGEKYGDVVRVITI
+695 FGEKYGDVVRVINI
-709 GDYSIELCGGTHLK
+709 GGYSIELCGGTHLK
-723 SSSQI
+723 NSAQI
-728 GSFKIVS
+728 GSFKILS

-743 RRIEAVTGFGALD
+743 RRIEAVTGFGALN
-756 FYEERES
+756 FYEEREY
-763 LINNICENLKSNPKN
+763 LIRNIFEALKANNKN
-778 VVAKSLSII
+778 VVEKTLALT
-787 EDNKKLLKE
+787 EENKKLLKE
-796 IEILKTKL
+796 IETLKMKL
-804 SSGILDDILNQKQSI
+804 SSGLLDDILNQKQTI
-819 NGIDI
+819 NDIDV
-824 LFAKVSNMDMDTLRN
+824 LLAKVSNVDMDTLRN
-839 MGDKIKDK
+839 MGDKLKEK
-847 LSDYAI
+847 LTEYAI
-853 LLASDNDG
+853 LLASDNNG
-861 KVNFISMCSDSVI
+861 KVNFIAMCSDGAI
-874 KNNIKAG
+874 KANLKAG
-881 DIVKKAATVCGGGG
+881 DMVKTAATICGGGG

-905 GKEPTKIDEALKC
+905 GKDASKIDDAIN
-918 ALDFIKEKM
+918 ATLDFIKGQI

>member
-13 YLAFFQEK
+13 YLDFFQQK

-101 KKEAIPWAWEFFTK
+101 KEEAIPWAWEFFTK
-115 VLELPEDRLYVSVY
+115 VLELPEDRLYVSIY
-129 EDDDEAFEIWNKNV
+129 EDDDEAFEIWNKKV
-143 GIPKEKIVRLGK
+143 GIPEKKIVRLGK
-155 KDNFWEHGTGP
+155 EDNFWEHGTGP

-178 EQYGCDNPNCYV
+178 EEYGCDNPNCYV

-224 DTGMGLERIATVMQN
+224 DTGMGLERIATVMQG

-251 IRDKVCELA
+251 IRDKVCLLSNA
-260 NVKYGED
+260 KYGED
-267 TKKDIS
+267 AKKDIS

-306 LRRAARHGKILGIN
+306 LRRAVRHGKILGIN

-328 KIVIKTSKDAYNE
+328 KIVIDTSKEAYPE

-356 EERFY
+356 EERFHS
-361 ATIDTGMEL
+361 TIDNGMEL
-370 LKQKIS
+370 LKQKINE
-376 YLKNNNL
+376 LKSSKSNT
-383 SELKGEDAFKHYE
+383 LKGEDAFKLYD

-410 EENMIIDE
+410 EENMTVDE
-418 AAFLK
+418 DEFLK
-423 EMEEQKNKARSA
+423 EMENQKNKARSA

-449 HKLDPAMKSQF
+449 HKLDPAMKSEFLGYNNSF
-460 IGYENSA
+460 I
-467 FLKEMEEQKNKA
+467 K
-479 RSAREEDTYM
+479 
-489 GAEET
+489 
-494 IFHKLDPAMKSQF
+494 
-507 IGYENSITEDSKVL
+507 DSKVL
-521 AIVCEDKIVDNAKE
+521 AIICEDSIVDIAKE
-535 GDKIV
+535 GDKV
-540 IVVDKT
+540 AIVVDKT

-555 VGDKGTI
+555 VGDKGVI
-562 ENKNV
+562 ENDNV
-567 LIEINDTTNFGGNKI
+567 LIEINDCTNFGANKI
-582 LHHGLVKKG
+582 IHHGVVKKG
-591 SIKIND
+591 QI
-597 SITLKVNE
+597 KVNDTVDLKIDE
-605 EERLAIARN
+605 DNRLSIARN

-628 LGSHIQQAGS
+628 LGNHIEQAGS

-651 FEALTKQDLSKIEKV
+651 FEALTKEDLAKIERV
-666 VNTHILRG
+666 VNSHILKG
-674 LNVSIKETDIETA
+674 LNVNIKETDIETA

-695 FGEKYGDVVRVITI
+695 FGEKYGEVVRVINI
-709 GDYSIELCGGTHLK
+709 GGYSIELCGGTHLEN
-723 SSSQI
+723 SAQI
-728 GSFKIVS
+728 GSFKIIS

-743 RRIEAVTGFGALD
+743 RRIEAVTGFGALE
-756 FYEERES
+756 FYEERENII
-763 LINNICENLKSNPKN
+763 LNICENLKANPKN
-778 VVAKSLSII
+778 VVSKSLSII
-787 EDNKKLLKE
+787 EENKKLLKE
-796 IEILKTKL
+796 IESLKSKL
-804 SSGILDDILNQKQSI
+804 SSGLLDEILSQKETINGMDILLS
-819 NGIDI
+819 
-824 LFAKVSNMDMDTLRN
+824 KVQNMDMDTLRN
-839 MGDKIKDK
+839 MGDKIKEK
-847 LSDYAI
+847 LSDYVI

-861 KVNFISMCSDSVI
+861 KVNFISMCSDSAI
-874 KNNIKAG
+874 KNNLKAG
-881 DIVKKAATVCGGGG
+881 DIVKVAATICGGGG

-905 GKEPTKIDEALKC
+905 GKDPNKIDEAIKL
-918 ALDFIKEKM
+918 ALDFIKEKI

>member
-13 YLAFFQEK
+13 YLDFFQEK

-51 YFTGQQIPPNKRVTT
+51 FFTGQQIPPNKRVTT

-101 KKEAIPWAWEFFTK
+101 KEEAIPWAWEFFTR
-115 VLELPEDRLYVSVY
+115 VLQLPEDRLYVSVY
-129 EDDDEAFEIWNKNV
+129 QDDDEAFEIWNKKV
-143 GIPKEKIVRLGK
+143 GIPEKKIVRLGK
-155 KDNFWEHGTGP
+155 EDNFWEHGTGP

-224 DTGMGLERIATVMQN
+224 DTGMGLERIATVMQG
-239 VNSIFDVDTVKA
+239 VNSIFDVDTIKA
-251 IRDKVCELA
+251 IRDKVCELS
-260 NVKYGED
+260 NTKYGED
-267 TKKDIS
+267 KKKDIS

-320 DLFLADLS
+320 DLFLTDLS
-328 KIVIKTSKDAYNE
+328 KIVIETSKDAYPE
-341 LEEKKDYIYKILTVE
+341 LEEKKDYINKILTVE

-376 YLKNNNL
+376 ELKSSNTKK
-383 SELKGEDAFKHYE
+383 LKGEDAFKLYD

-410 EENMIIDE
+410 EENMTIDE
-418 AAFLK
+418 ESFLK
-423 EMEEQKNKARSA
+423 EMENQKNKARSA

-449 HKLDPAMKSQF
+449 HKLDPAMKSEF
-460 IGYENSA
+460 LGYDSNN
-467 FLKEMEEQKNKA
+467 LK
-479 RSAREEDTYM
+479 
-489 GAEET
+489 
-494 IFHKLDPAMKSQF
+494 
-507 IGYENSITEDSKVL
+507 DSKVL
-521 AIVCEDKIVDNAKE
+521 AIVCEENIVDTAKE

-562 ENKNV
+562 ENDNV
-567 LIEINDTTNFGGNKI
+567 LIEISDCTNFGGNKI
-582 LHHGLVKKG
+582 LHHGIVKKG
-591 SIKIND
+591 QVRVND
-597 SITLKVNE
+597 SVILKIDE
-605 EERLAIARN
+605 DERLSIARN

-628 LGSHIQQAGS
+628 LGNHIEQAGS
-638 LVSKSRLRFDFTH
+638 LVSKNRLRFDFTH
-651 FEALTKQDLSKIEKV
+651 FEALTKEDLSKIEKA
-666 VNTHILRG
+666 VNSHILKG
-674 LNVSIKETDIETA
+674 LDVCIKETDIETA
-687 KKEGATAL
+687 KREGATAL
-695 FGEKYGDVVRVITI
+695 FGEKYGDIVRVINI
-709 GDYSIELCGGTHLK
+709 GGYSIELCGGTHLK
-723 SSSQI
+723 NSAQI

-756 FYEERES
+756 FYDERENII
-763 LINNICENLKSNPKN
+763 LNICENLKANPKN
-778 VVAKSLSII
+778 VVAKSLSIT
-787 EDNKKLLKE
+787 EENRKLLKE
-796 IEILKTKL
+796 IESLKSKL
-804 SSGILDDILNQKQSI
+804 SSGLLDEILNQKETI
-819 NGIDI
+819 NGVDV
-824 LFAKVSNMDMDTLRN
+824 LLTKVSNMDMDTLRN
-839 MGDKIKDK
+839 MGDKIKEK

-861 KVNFISMCSDSVI
+861 KVNFIAMCSDSVI
-874 KNNIKAG
+874 KANIKAG
-881 DIVKKAATVCGGGG
+881 DIVKTAATICGGGG

-905 GKEPTKIDEALKC
+905 GKDPSKIDEAIKC
-918 ALDFIKEKM
+918 ALDFIKEKL

>member
-13 YLAFFQEK
+13 YLDFFQEK

-51 YFTGQQIPPNKRVTT
+51 FFTGQQIPPNKRVTT

-101 KKEAIPWAWEFFTK
+101 KEEAIPWAWEFFTR
-115 VLELPEDRLYVSVY
+115 VLQLPEDRLYVSVY
-129 EDDDEAFEIWNKNV
+129 QDDDEAFEIWNKKV
-143 GIPKEKIVRLGK
+143 GIPEKKIVRLGK
-155 KDNFWEHGTGP
+155 EDNFWEHGTGP

-224 DTGMGLERIATVMQN
+224 DTGMGLERIAMVMQG
-239 VNSIFDVDTVKA
+239 VNSIFDVDTIKA
-251 IRDKVCELA
+251 IRDKVCELS
-260 NVKYGED
+260 NTKYGED
-267 TKKDIS
+267 KKKDIS

-320 DLFLADLS
+320 DLFLTDLS
-328 KIVIKTSKDAYNE
+328 KIVIETSKDAYPE
-341 LEEKKDYIYKILTVE
+341 LEEKKDYINKILTVE

-376 YLKNNNL
+376 ELKSSNTKK
-383 SELKGEDAFKHYE
+383 LKGEDAFKLYD

-410 EENMIIDE
+410 EENMTIDE
-418 AAFLK
+418 ESFLK
-423 EMEEQKNKARSA
+423 EMENQKNKARSA

-449 HKLDPAMKSQF
+449 HKLDPAMKSEF
-460 IGYENSA
+460 LGYDSNN
-467 FLKEMEEQKNKA
+467 LK
-479 RSAREEDTYM
+479 
-489 GAEET
+489 
-494 IFHKLDPAMKSQF
+494 
-507 IGYENSITEDSKVL
+507 DSKVL
-521 AIVCEDKIVDNAKE
+521 AIVCEENIVDTAKE

-562 ENKNV
+562 QNDNV
-567 LIEINDTTNFGGNKI
+567 LIEISDCTNFGGNKI
-582 LHHGLVKKG
+582 LHHGIVKKG
-591 SIKIND
+591 QVRVND
-597 SITLKVNE
+597 SVILKIDE
-605 EERLAIARN
+605 DERLSIARN

-628 LGSHIQQAGS
+628 LGNHIEQAGS
-638 LVSKSRLRFDFTH
+638 LVSKNRLRFDFTH
-651 FEALTKQDLSKIEKV
+651 FEALTKEDLSKIEKA
-666 VNTHILRG
+666 VNSHILKG
-674 LNVSIKETDIETA
+674 LDVCIKETDIETA
-687 KKEGATAL
+687 KREGATAL
-695 FGEKYGDVVRVITI
+695 FGEKYGDIVRVINI
-709 GDYSIELCGGTHLK
+709 GGYSIELCGGTHLK
-723 SSSQI
+723 NSAQI

-756 FYEERES
+756 FYDERENII
-763 LINNICENLKSNPKN
+763 LNICENLKANPKN
-778 VVAKSLSII
+778 VVAKSLSIT
-787 EDNKKLLKE
+787 EENRKLLKE
-796 IEILKTKL
+796 IESLKSKL
-804 SSGILDDILNQKQSI
+804 SSGLLDEILNQKETI
-819 NGIDI
+819 NGVDV
-824 LFAKVSNMDMDTLRN
+824 LLTKVSNMDMDTLRN
-839 MGDKIKDK
+839 MGDKIKEK

-861 KVNFISMCSDSVI
+861 KVNFIAMCSDSVI
-874 KNNIKAG
+874 KANIKAG
-881 DIVKKAATVCGGGG
+881 DIVKTAATICGGGG

-905 GKEPTKIDEALKC
+905 GKDPSKIDEAIKC
-918 ALDFIKEKM
+918 ALDFIKEKL

>member
-13 YLAFFQEK
+13 YLDFFQEK

-51 YFTGQQIPPNKRVTT
+51 FFTGQQIPPNKRVTT

-101 KKEAIPWAWEFFTK
+101 KEEAIPWAWEFFTR
-115 VLELPEDRLYVSVY
+115 VLQLPEDRLYVSVY
-129 EDDDEAFEIWNKNV
+129 QDDDEAFEIWNKKV
-143 GIPKEKIVRLGK
+143 GIPEKKIVCLGK
-155 KDNFWEHGTGP
+155 EDNFWEHGTGP

-224 DTGMGLERIATVMQN
+224 DTGMGLERIATVMQG
-239 VNSIFDVDTVKA
+239 VNSIFDVDTIKA
-251 IRDKVCELA
+251 IRDKVCELS
-260 NVKYGED
+260 NTKYGED
-267 TKKDIS
+267 KKKDIS

-320 DLFLADLS
+320 DLFLTDLS
-328 KIVIKTSKDAYNE
+328 KIVIETSKDAYPE
-341 LEEKKDYIYKILTVE
+341 LEEKKDYINKILTVE

-376 YLKNNNL
+376 ELKSSNTKK
-383 SELKGEDAFKHYE
+383 LKGEDAFKLYD

-410 EENMIIDE
+410 EENMTIDE
-418 AAFLK
+418 ESFLK
-423 EMEEQKNKARSA
+423 EMENQKNKARSA

-449 HKLDPAMKSQF
+449 HKLDPAMKSEF
-460 IGYENSA
+460 LGYDSNN
-467 FLKEMEEQKNKA
+467 LK
-479 RSAREEDTYM
+479 
-489 GAEET
+489 
-494 IFHKLDPAMKSQF
+494 
-507 IGYENSITEDSKVL
+507 DSKVL
-521 AIVCEDKIVDNAKE
+521 AIVCEENIVDTAKE

-562 ENKNV
+562 QNDNV
-567 LIEINDTTNFGGNKI
+567 LIEISDCTNFGGNKI
-582 LHHGLVKKG
+582 LHHGIVKKG
-591 SIKIND
+591 QVRVND
-597 SITLKVNE
+597 SVILKIDE
-605 EERLAIARN
+605 DERLSIARN

-628 LGSHIQQAGS
+628 LGNHIEQAGS
-638 LVSKSRLRFDFTH
+638 LVSKNRLRFDFTH
-651 FEALTKQDLSKIEKV
+651 FEALTKEDLSKIEKA
-666 VNTHILRG
+666 VNSHILKG
-674 LNVSIKETDIETA
+674 LDVCIKETDIETA
-687 KKEGATAL
+687 KREGATAL
-695 FGEKYGDVVRVITI
+695 FGEKYGDIVRVINI
-709 GDYSIELCGGTHLK
+709 GGYSIELCGGTHLK
-723 SSSQI
+723 NSAQI

-756 FYEERES
+756 FYDERENII
-763 LINNICENLKSNPKN
+763 LNICENLKANPKN
-778 VVAKSLSII
+778 VVAKSLSIT
-787 EDNKKLLKE
+787 EENRKLLKE
-796 IEILKTKL
+796 IESLKSKL
-804 SSGILDDILNQKQSI
+804 SSGLLDEILNQKETI
-819 NGIDI
+819 NGVDV
-824 LFAKVSNMDMDTLRN
+824 LLTKVSNMDMDTLRN
-839 MGDKIKDK
+839 MGDKIKEK

-861 KVNFISMCSDSVI
+861 KVNFIAMCSDSVI
-874 KNNIKAG
+874 KANIKAG
-881 DIVKKAATVCGGGG
+881 DIVKTAATICGGGG

-905 GKEPTKIDEALKC
+905 GKDPSKIDEAIKC
-918 ALDFIKEKM
+918 ALDFIKEKL

>member
-13 YLAFFQEK
+13 YLDFFQQK

-101 KKEAIPWAWEFFTK
+101 KEEAIPWAWEFFTK
-115 VLELPEDRLYVSVY
+115 VLELPEDRLYVSIY
-129 EDDDEAFEIWNKNV
+129 EDDDEAFEIWNKKV
-143 GIPKEKIVRLGK
+143 GIPEKKIVRLGK
-155 KDNFWEHGTGP
+155 EDNFWEHGTGP

-178 EQYGCDNPNCYV
+178 EEYGCDNPNCYV

-219 ANPNI
+219 TNPNI
-224 DTGMGLERIATVMQN
+224 DTGMGLERIATVMQG

-251 IRDKVCELA
+251 IRDKVCLLS
-260 NVKYGED
+260 NTKYGED
-267 TKKDIS
+267 AKKDIS

-306 LRRAARHGKILGIN
+306 LRRAVRHGKILGIN

-328 KIVIKTSKDAYNE
+328 KTVIDTSKEAYPE

-356 EERFY
+356 EERFHS
-361 ATIDTGMEL
+361 TIDNGMEL
-370 LKQKIS
+370 LKQKINE
-376 YLKNNNL
+376 LKSSKSNT
-383 SELKGEDAFKHYE
+383 LKGEDAFKLYD

-410 EENMIIDE
+410 EENMTVDE
-418 AAFLK
+418 DEFLK
-423 EMEEQKNKARSA
+423 EMENQKNKARSA

-449 HKLDPAMKSQF
+449 HKLDPAMKSEF
-460 IGYENSA
+460 LGYNNSVI
-467 FLKEMEEQKNKA
+467 K
-479 RSAREEDTYM
+479 
-489 GAEET
+489 
-494 IFHKLDPAMKSQF
+494 
-507 IGYENSITEDSKVL
+507 DSKVL
-521 AIVCEDKIVDNAKE
+521 AIICEDSIVDIAKE
-535 GDKIV
+535 GDKV
-540 IVVDKT
+540 AIVVDKT

-555 VGDKGTI
+555 VGDKGVI
-562 ENKNV
+562 ENDNV
-567 LIEINDTTNFGGNKI
+567 LIEINDCTNFGANKI
-582 LHHGLVKKG
+582 IHHGVVKKG
-591 SIKIND
+591 QI
-597 SITLKVNE
+597 KVNDTVDLKIDE
-605 EERLAIARN
+605 DNRLSIARN

-628 LGSHIQQAGS
+628 LGNHIEQAGS

-651 FEALTKQDLSKIEKV
+651 FEALTKEDLAKIERV
-666 VNTHILRG
+666 VNSHILKG
-674 LNVSIKETDIETA
+674 LNVNIKETDIETA

-695 FGEKYGDVVRVITI
+695 FGEKYGEVVRVINI
-709 GDYSIELCGGTHLK
+709 GGYSIELCGGTHLEN
-723 SSSQI
+723 SAQI
-728 GSFKIVS
+728 GSFKIIS

-743 RRIEAVTGFGALD
+743 RRIEAVTGFGALE
-756 FYEERES
+756 FYEERENII
-763 LINNICENLKSNPKN
+763 LNICENLKANPKN
-778 VVAKSLSII
+778 VVSKSLSII
-787 EDNKKLLKE
+787 EENKKLLKE
-796 IEILKTKL
+796 IESLKSKL
-804 SSGILDDILNQKQSI
+804 SSGLLDEILSQKETINGMDILLS
-819 NGIDI
+819 
-824 LFAKVSNMDMDTLRN
+824 KVQNMDMDTLRN
-839 MGDKIKDK
+839 MGDKIKEK
-847 LSDYAI
+847 LSDYVI

-861 KVNFISMCSDSVI
+861 KVNFISMCSDSAI
-874 KNNIKAG
+874 KNNLKAG
-881 DIVKKAATVCGGGG
+881 DIVKVAATICGGGG

-905 GKEPTKIDEALKC
+905 GKDPNKIDEAIKS
-918 ALDFIKEKM
+918 ALDFIKEKI

>member
-13 YLAFFQEK
+13 YLDFFQEK

-101 KKEAIPWAWEFFTK
+101 KEQAIPWAWEFFTK
-115 VLELPEDRLYVSVY
+115 VLELPEDKLYVSVY
-129 EDDDEAFEIWNKNV
+129 QDDDEAFEIWNKKV
-143 GIPKEKIVRLGK
+143 GIPENKIVRLGK
-155 KDNFWEHGTGP
+155 EDNFWEHGTGP

-224 DTGMGLERIATVMQN
+224 DTGMGLERIATVMQG

-251 IRDKVCELA
+251 IRDKVCELS
-260 NVKYGED
+260 NLKYGED
-267 TKKDIS
+267 SKKDIS

-328 KIVIKTSKDAYNE
+328 KIVIETSKDAYPE
-341 LEEKKDYIYKILTVE
+341 LEEKKEYIYKILTVE

-370 LKQKIS
+370 LKQKINE
-376 YLKNNNL
+376 LKASND
-383 SELKGEDAFKHYE
+383 SILKGENAFKLYD
-396 TYGFPFDLMKEILE
+396 TYGFPFELMKEILE
-410 EENMIIDE
+410 EENMSVDE
-418 AAFLK
+418 EAFLK
-423 EMEEQKNKARSA
+423 EMENQKNKARSA

-449 HKLDPAMKSQF
+449 HKLDPAMKSEF
-460 IGYENSA
+460 LGY
-467 FLKEMEEQKNKA
+467 
-479 RSAREEDTYM
+479 T
-489 GAEET
+489 
-494 IFHKLDPAMKSQF
+494 
-507 IGYENSITEDSKVL
+507 NSIIENSKVL
-521 AIVCEDKIVDNAKE
+521 AIVCNDNIVDSAKE
-535 GDKIV
+535 NDKVV

-582 LHHGLVKKG
+582 LHHGVVKKG
-591 SIKIND
+591 EI
-597 SITLKVNE
+597 KVNDTVVLKIDE
-605 EERLAIARN
+605 EDRMSIARN
-614 HTATHILHKALKEI
+614 HTATHILHKALKEV
-628 LGSHIQQAGS
+628 LGSHIEQAGS
-638 LVSKSRLRFDFTH
+638 LVSKNRLRFDFTH
-651 FEALTKQDLSKIEKV
+651 FEALTREELSKIEKI
-666 VNTHILRG
+666 VNTHILKG
-674 LNVSIKETDIETA
+674 LDVSIKETDIETA

-695 FGEKYGDVVRVITI
+695 FGEKYGDVVRVINI
-709 GDYSIELCGGTHLK
+709 GGYSIELCGGTHLK
-723 SSSQI
+723 NSAQI

-743 RRIEAVTGFGALD
+743 RRIEAVTGFGALNY
-756 FYEERES
+756 YEEREY
-763 LINNICENLKSNPKN
+763 LIRNVFEILKANNKN
-778 VVAKSLSII
+778 VVDKSASLI
-787 EDNKKLLKE
+787 EENKKLLKE
-796 IEILKTKL
+796 IESLKSKL
-804 SSGILDDILNQKQSI
+804 SSGLLDEILEQKQNI

-824 LFAKVSNMDMDTLRN
+824 LLARVSNIDMDTLRN
-839 MGDKIKDK
+839 MGDKIKEK
-847 LSDYAI
+847 LTDYAI
-853 LLASDNDG
+853 LLASDNNG
-861 KVNFISMCSDSVI
+861 KVNFISMCSDSAI
-874 KNNIKAG
+874 KANIKAG
-881 DIVKKAATVCGGGG
+881 DIVKTAATICGGGG

-905 GKEPTKIDEALKC
+905 GKDATKIDEAIKST
-918 ALDFIKEKM
+918 LDFIKEKM

>member
-13 YLAFFQEK
+13 YLDFFQEK

-51 YFTGQQIPPNKRVTT
+51 FFTGQQIPPNKRVTT

-101 KKEAIPWAWEFFTK
+101 KEEAIPWAWEFFTK
-115 VLELPEDRLYVSVY
+115 VLQLPEDRLYVSVY
-129 EDDDEAFEIWNKNV
+129 QDDDEAFEIWNKKV
-143 GIPKEKIVRLGK
+143 GIPEKKIVRLGK
-155 KDNFWEHGTGP
+155 EDNFWEHGTGP

-224 DTGMGLERIATVMQN
+224 DTGMGLERIATVMQG
-239 VNSIFDVDTVKA
+239 VNSIFDVDTIKA
-251 IRDKVCELA
+251 IRDKVCELS
-260 NVKYGED
+260 NTKYGED
-267 TKKDIS
+267 KKKDIS

-320 DLFLADLS
+320 DLFLTDLS
-328 KIVIKTSKDAYNE
+328 KIVIETSKDAYPE
-341 LEEKKDYIYKILTVE
+341 LEEKKHYINKILTVE

-376 YLKNNNL
+376 ELKSSNTKK
-383 SELKGEDAFKHYE
+383 LKGEDAFKLYD

-410 EENMIIDE
+410 EENMTIDE
-418 AAFLK
+418 ESFLK
-423 EMEEQKNKARSA
+423 EMENQKNKARSA

-449 HKLDPAMKSQF
+449 HKLDPAMKSEF
-460 IGYENSA
+460 LGYDNNN
-467 FLKEMEEQKNKA
+467 LK
-479 RSAREEDTYM
+479 
-489 GAEET
+489 
-494 IFHKLDPAMKSQF
+494 
-507 IGYENSITEDSKVL
+507 DSKVL
-521 AIVCEDKIVDNAKE
+521 AIVCEENIVDTAKE

-562 ENKNV
+562 QNDNV
-567 LIEINDTTNFGGNKI
+567 LIEISDCTNFGGNKI
-582 LHHGLVKKG
+582 LHHGIVKKG
-591 SIKIND
+591 QVRVND
-597 SITLKVNE
+597 SVILKIDE
-605 EERLAIARN
+605 DERLSIARN

-628 LGSHIQQAGS
+628 LGNHIEQAGS
-638 LVSKSRLRFDFTH
+638 LVSKNRLRFDFTH
-651 FEALTKQDLSKIEKV
+651 FEALTKEDLSKIEKA
-666 VNTHILRG
+666 VNSHILKG
-674 LNVSIKETDIETA
+674 LDVCIKETDIETA
-687 KKEGATAL
+687 KREGATAL
-695 FGEKYGDVVRVITI
+695 FGEKYGDIVRVINI
-709 GDYSIELCGGTHLK
+709 GGYSIELCGGTHLK
-723 SSSQI
+723 NSAQI

-756 FYEERES
+756 FYEERENTI
-763 LINNICENLKSNPKN
+763 LNICENLKANPKN
-778 VVAKSLSII
+778 VVAKSLSIT
-787 EDNKKLLKE
+787 EENRKLLKE
-796 IEILKTKL
+796 IESLKSKL
-804 SSGILDDILNQKQSI
+804 SSGLLDEILNQKETI

-824 LFAKVSNMDMDTLRN
+824 LLTKVSNMDMDTLRN
-839 MGDKIKDK
+839 MGDKIKEK

-861 KVNFISMCSDSVI
+861 KVNFIAMCSDSVI
-874 KNNIKAG
+874 KANIKAG
-881 DIVKKAATVCGGGG
+881 DIVKTAATICGGGG

-905 GKEPTKIDEALKC
+905 GKDPSKIDEAIKC
-918 ALDFIKEKM
+918 TLDFIKEKL

>member
-13 YLAFFQEK
+13 YLDFFQEK

-101 KKEAIPWAWEFFTK
+101 KEEAIPWAWEFFTK
-115 VLELPEDRLYVSVY
+115 VLELPEDKLYVSVY
-129 EDDDEAFEIWNKNV
+129 QDDDEAFEIWNKKV
-143 GIPKEKIVRLGK
+143 GIPEKKIVRLGK
-155 KDNFWEHGTGP
+155 EDNFWEHGTGP

-213 GTYSNL
+213 GTYTNL

-224 DTGMGLERIATVMQN
+224 DTGMGLERIATVMQG

-251 IRDKVCELA
+251 IRDKVCELS
-260 NVKYGED
+260 NTKYGED
-267 TKKDIS
+267 NKKDIS

-306 LRRAARHGKILGIN
+306 LRRAVRHGKILGIN

-328 KIVIKTSKDAYNE
+328 KIVIDTSKEAYPE

-356 EERFY
+356 EERFHS
-361 ATIDTGMEL
+361 TIDNGMEL
-370 LKQKIS
+370 LKQKINE
-376 YLKNNNL
+376 LKSSKSNT
-383 SELKGEDAFKHYE
+383 LKGEDAFKLYD

-410 EENMIIDE
+410 EENMTVDE
-418 AAFLK
+418 DEFLK
-423 EMEEQKNKARSA
+423 EMENQKNKARSA

-449 HKLDPAMKSQF
+449 HKLDPAMESEF
-460 IGYENSA
+460 LGYDNNNLE
-467 FLKEMEEQKNKA
+467 
-479 RSAREEDTYM
+479 
-489 GAEET
+489 G
-494 IFHKLDPAMKSQF
+494 
-507 IGYENSITEDSKVL
+507 SKVL
-521 AIVCEDKIVDNAKE
+521 AIVCDDNIVDSAKE
-535 GDKIV
+535 NDNVV
-540 IVVDKT
+540 IIVDKT

-562 ENKNV
+562 ENDNV
-567 LIEINDTTNFGGNKI
+567 LIEINNTTNFGGNKI
-582 LHHGLVKKG
+582 LHHGVVKKG
-591 SIKIND
+591 TIKVND
-597 SITLKVNE
+597 NVTLKIDE
-605 EERLAIARN
+605 DDRLSIARN
-614 HTATHILHKALKEI
+614 HTATHILHKVLKEI
-628 LGSHIQQAGS
+628 LGNHIEQAGS

-651 FEALTKQDLSKIEKV
+651 FEALTKEHLSKIEKA
-666 VNTHILRG
+666 VNTHILKG
-674 LNVSIKETDIETA
+674 LDVCVKETDIETA

-695 FGEKYGDVVRVITI
+695 FGEKYGDIVRVINI
-709 GDYSIELCGGTHLK
+709 GGYSIELCGGTHLK
-723 SSSQI
+723 NSAQI

-756 FYEERES
+756 FYEERENII
-763 LINNICENLKSNPKN
+763 LNICENLKANPKN
-778 VVAKSLSII
+778 VVAKSLSIT

-796 IEILKTKL
+796 IESLKSKL
-804 SSGILDDILNQKQSI
+804 SSGLLDEILSQKETI

-824 LFAKVSNMDMDTLRN
+824 LLAKVSNMDMDTLRN
-839 MGDKIKDK
+839 MGDKIKEK

-861 KVNFISMCSDSVI
+861 KVSFISMCSDSAI
-874 KNNIKAG
+874 KANIKAG
-881 DIVKKAATVCGGGG
+881 DIVKTATTICGGGG

-905 GKEPTKIDEALKC
+905 GKDPAKIDDAIK
-918 ALDFIKEKM
+918 ATLDFIKEKM

>member
-13 YLAFFQEK
+13 YLDFFQEK

-51 YFTGQQIPPNKRVTT
+51 FFTGQQIPPNKRVTT

-101 KKEAIPWAWEFFTK
+101 KEEAIPWAWEFFTR
-115 VLELPEDRLYVSVY
+115 VLQLPEDRLYVSVY
-129 EDDDEAFEIWNKNV
+129 QDDDEAFEIWNKKV
-143 GIPKEKIVRLGK
+143 GIPEKKIVRLGK
-155 KDNFWEHGTGP
+155 EDNFWEHGTGP

-224 DTGMGLERIATVMQN
+224 DTGMGLERIATVMQG
-239 VNSIFDVDTVKA
+239 VNSIFDVDTIKA
-251 IRDKVCELA
+251 IRDKVCELS
-260 NVKYGED
+260 NTKYGED
-267 TKKDIS
+267 KKKDIS

-320 DLFLADLS
+320 DLFLTDLS
-328 KIVIKTSKDAYNE
+328 KIVIETSKDAYPE
-341 LEEKKDYIYKILTVE
+341 LEEKKDYINKILTVE

-376 YLKNNNL
+376 ELKSSNTKK
-383 SELKGEDAFKHYE
+383 LKGEDAFKLYD

-410 EENMIIDE
+410 EENMTIDE
-418 AAFLK
+418 ESFLK
-423 EMEEQKNKARSA
+423 EMENQKNKARSA

-449 HKLDPAMKSQF
+449 HKLDPAMKSEF
-460 IGYENSA
+460 LGYDSNN
-467 FLKEMEEQKNKA
+467 LK
-479 RSAREEDTYM
+479 
-489 GAEET
+489 
-494 IFHKLDPAMKSQF
+494 
-507 IGYENSITEDSKVL
+507 DSKVL
-521 AIVCEDKIVDNAKE
+521 AIVCEENIVDTAKE

-562 ENKNV
+562 QNDNV
-567 LIEINDTTNFGGNKI
+567 LIEISDCTNFGGNKI
-582 LHHGLVKKG
+582 LHHGIVKKG
-591 SIKIND
+591 QVRVND
-597 SITLKVNE
+597 SVILKIDE
-605 EERLAIARN
+605 DERLSIARN

-628 LGSHIQQAGS
+628 LGNHIEQAGS
-638 LVSKSRLRFDFTH
+638 LVSKNRLRFDFTH
-651 FEALTKQDLSKIEKV
+651 FEALTKEDLSKIEKA
-666 VNTHILRG
+666 VNSHILKG
-674 LNVSIKETDIETA
+674 LDVCIKETDIETA
-687 KKEGATAL
+687 KREGATAL
-695 FGEKYGDVVRVITI
+695 FGEKYGDIVRVINI
-709 GDYSIELCGGTHLK
+709 GGYSIELCGGTHLK
-723 SSSQI
+723 NSAQI

-756 FYEERES
+756 FYDERENII
-763 LINNICENLKSNPKN
+763 LNICENLKANPKN
-778 VVAKSLSII
+778 VVAKSLSIT
-787 EDNKKLLKE
+787 EENRKLLKE
-796 IEILKTKL
+796 IESLKSKL
-804 SSGILDDILNQKQSI
+804 SSGLLDEILNQKETI
-819 NGIDI
+819 NGVDV
-824 LFAKVSNMDMDTLRN
+824 LLTKVSNMDMDTLRN
-839 MGDKIKDK
+839 MGDKIKEK

-861 KVNFISMCSDSVI
+861 KVNFIAMCSDSVI
-874 KNNIKAG
+874 KANIKAG
-881 DIVKKAATVCGGGG
+881 DIVKTAATICGGGG

-905 GKEPTKIDEALKC
+905 GKDPSKIDEAIKC
-918 ALDFIKEKM
+918 ALDFIKEKL

>member
-13 YLAFFQEK
+13 YLDFFQQK

-101 KKEAIPWAWEFFTK
+101 KEEAIPWAWEFFTK
-115 VLELPEDRLYVSVY
+115 VLELPEDRLYVSIY
-129 EDDDEAFEIWNKNV
+129 EDDDEAFEIWNKKV
-143 GIPKEKIVRLGK
+143 GIPEKKIVRLGK
-155 KDNFWEHGTGP
+155 EDNFWEHGTGP

-178 EQYGCDNPNCYV
+178 EEYGCDNPNCYV

-224 DTGMGLERIATVMQN
+224 DTGMGLERIATVMQG

-251 IRDKVCELA
+251 IRDKVCLLS
-260 NVKYGED
+260 NTKYGED
-267 TKKDIS
+267 AKKDIS

-306 LRRAARHGKILGIN
+306 LRRAVRHGKILGIN

-328 KIVIKTSKDAYNE
+328 KIVIDTSKEAYPE

-356 EERFY
+356 EERFHS
-361 ATIDTGMEL
+361 TIDNGMEL
-370 LKQKIS
+370 LKQKINE
-376 YLKNNNL
+376 LKSSKSNT
-383 SELKGEDAFKHYE
+383 LKGEDAFKLYD

-410 EENMIIDE
+410 EENMTVDE
-418 AAFLK
+418 DEFLK
-423 EMEEQKNKARSA
+423 EMENQKNKARSA

-449 HKLDPAMKSQF
+449 HKLDPAMKSEFLGYNNSF
-460 IGYENSA
+460 I
-467 FLKEMEEQKNKA
+467 K
-479 RSAREEDTYM
+479 
-489 GAEET
+489 
-494 IFHKLDPAMKSQF
+494 
-507 IGYENSITEDSKVL
+507 DSKVL
-521 AIVCEDKIVDNAKE
+521 AIICEDSIVDIAKE
-535 GDKIV
+535 GDKV
-540 IVVDKT
+540 AIVVDKT

-555 VGDKGTI
+555 VGDKGVI
-562 ENKNV
+562 ENDNV
-567 LIEINDTTNFGGNKI
+567 LIEINDCTNFGANKI
-582 LHHGLVKKG
+582 IHHGVVKKG
-591 SIKIND
+591 QI
-597 SITLKVNE
+597 KVNDTVDLKIDE
-605 EERLAIARN
+605 DNRLSIARN

-628 LGSHIQQAGS
+628 LGNHIEQAGS

-651 FEALTKQDLSKIEKV
+651 FEALTKEDLAKIERV
-666 VNTHILRG
+666 VNSHILKG
-674 LNVSIKETDIETA
+674 LNVNIKETDIETA

-695 FGEKYGDVVRVITI
+695 FGEKYGDVVRVINI
-709 GDYSIELCGGTHLK
+709 GGYSIELCGGTHLEN
-723 SSSQI
+723 SAQI
-728 GSFKIVS
+728 GSFKIIS

-743 RRIEAVTGFGALD
+743 RRIEAVTGFGALE
-756 FYEERES
+756 FYEERENII
-763 LINNICENLKSNPKN
+763 LNICENLKANPKN
-778 VVAKSLSII
+778 VVSKSLSII
-787 EDNKKLLKE
+787 EENKKLLKE
-796 IEILKTKL
+796 IESLKSKL
-804 SSGILDDILNQKQSI
+804 SSGLLDEILSQKETINGMDILLS
-819 NGIDI
+819 
-824 LFAKVSNMDMDTLRN
+824 KVQNMDMDTLRN
-839 MGDKIKDK
+839 MGDKIKEK
-847 LSDYAI
+847 LSDYVI

-861 KVNFISMCSDSVI
+861 KVNFISMCSDSAI
-874 KNNIKAG
+874 KNNLKAG
-881 DIVKKAATVCGGGG
+881 DIVKVAATICGGGG

-905 GKEPTKIDEALKC
+905 GKDPNKIDEAIKL
-918 ALDFIKEKM
+918 ALDFIKEKI

>member
-13 YLAFFQEK
+13 YLDFFQEK

-51 YFTGQQIPPNKRVTT
+51 FFTGQQIPPNKRVTT

-101 KKEAIPWAWEFFTK
+101 KEEAIPWAWEFFTK
-115 VLELPEDRLYVSVY
+115 VLQLPEDRLYVSVY
-129 EDDDEAFEIWNKNV
+129 QDDDEAFEIWNKKV
-143 GIPKEKIVRLGK
+143 GIPEKKIVRLGK
-155 KDNFWEHGTGP
+155 EDNFWEHGTGP

-224 DTGMGLERIATVMQN
+224 DTGMGLERIATVMQG
-239 VNSIFDVDTVKA
+239 VNSIFDVDTIKA
-251 IRDKVCELA
+251 IRDKVCELS
-260 NVKYGED
+260 NTKYGED
-267 TKKDIS
+267 KKKDIS

-320 DLFLADLS
+320 DLFLTDLS
-328 KIVIKTSKDAYNE
+328 KIVIETSKDAYPE
-341 LEEKKDYIYKILTVE
+341 LEEKKDYINKILTVE

-376 YLKNNNL
+376 ELKSSNTKK
-383 SELKGEDAFKHYE
+383 LKGEDAFKLYD

-410 EENMIIDE
+410 EENMTIDE
-418 AAFLK
+418 ESFLK
-423 EMEEQKNKARSA
+423 EMENQKNKARSA

-449 HKLDPAMKSQF
+449 HKLDPAMKSEF
-460 IGYENSA
+460 LGYDSNN
-467 FLKEMEEQKNKA
+467 LK
-479 RSAREEDTYM
+479 
-489 GAEET
+489 
-494 IFHKLDPAMKSQF
+494 
-507 IGYENSITEDSKVL
+507 DSKVL
-521 AIVCEDKIVDNAKE
+521 AIVCEENIVDTAKE

-562 ENKNV
+562 QNDNV
-567 LIEINDTTNFGGNKI
+567 LIEISDCTNFGGNKI
-582 LHHGLVKKG
+582 LHHGIVKKG
-591 SIKIND
+591 QVRVND
-597 SITLKVNE
+597 SVILKIDE
-605 EERLAIARN
+605 DERLSIARN

-628 LGSHIQQAGS
+628 LGNHIEQAGS
-638 LVSKSRLRFDFTH
+638 LVSKNRLRFDFTH
-651 FEALTKQDLSKIEKV
+651 FEALTKEDLSKIEKA
-666 VNTHILRG
+666 VNSHILKG
-674 LNVSIKETDIETA
+674 LDVCIKETDIETA
-687 KKEGATAL
+687 KREGATAL
-695 FGEKYGDVVRVITI
+695 FGEKYGDIVRVINI
-709 GDYSIELCGGTHLK
+709 GGYSIELCGGTHLK
-723 SSSQI
+723 NSAQI

-756 FYEERES
+756 FYDERENII
-763 LINNICENLKSNPKN
+763 LNICENLKANPKN
-778 VVAKSLSII
+778 VVAKSLSIT
-787 EDNKKLLKE
+787 EENRKLLKE
-796 IEILKTKL
+796 IESLKSKL
-804 SSGILDDILNQKQSI
+804 SSGLLDEILNQKETI
-819 NGIDI
+819 NGVDV
-824 LFAKVSNMDMDTLRN
+824 LLTKVSNMDMDTLRN
-839 MGDKIKDK
+839 MGDKIKEK

-861 KVNFISMCSDSVI
+861 KVNFIAMCSDSVI
-874 KNNIKAG
+874 KANIKAG
-881 DIVKKAATVCGGGG
+881 DIVKTAATICGGGG

-905 GKEPTKIDEALKC
+905 GKDPSKIDEAIKC
-918 ALDFIKEKM
+918 ALDFIKEKL

>member
-13 YLAFFQEK
+13 YLDFFQQK

-101 KKEAIPWAWEFFTK
+101 KEEAIPWAWEFFTK
-115 VLELPEDRLYVSVY
+115 VLELPEDRLYVSIY
-129 EDDDEAFEIWNKNV
+129 EDDDEAFEIWNKKV
-143 GIPKEKIVRLGK
+143 GIPEKKIVRLGK
-155 KDNFWEHGTGP
+155 EDNFWEHGTGP

-178 EQYGCDNPNCYV
+178 EEYGCDNPNCYV

-224 DTGMGLERIATVMQN
+224 DTGMGLERIATVMQG

-251 IRDKVCELA
+251 IRDKVCLLSNA
-260 NVKYGED
+260 KYGED
-267 TKKDIS
+267 SKKDIS

-306 LRRAARHGKILGIN
+306 LRRAVRHGKILGIN

-328 KIVIKTSKDAYNE
+328 KIVIDTSKEAYPE

-356 EERFY
+356 EERFHS
-361 ATIDTGMEL
+361 TIDNGMEL
-370 LKQKIS
+370 LKQKINE
-376 YLKNNNL
+376 LKSSKSNT
-383 SELKGEDAFKHYE
+383 LKGEDAFKLYD

-410 EENMIIDE
+410 EENMTVDE
-418 AAFLK
+418 DEFLK
-423 EMEEQKNKARSA
+423 EMENQKNKARSA

-449 HKLDPAMKSQF
+449 HKLDPAMKSEF
-460 IGYENSA
+460 LGYNNSVI
-467 FLKEMEEQKNKA
+467 K
-479 RSAREEDTYM
+479 
-489 GAEET
+489 
-494 IFHKLDPAMKSQF
+494 
-507 IGYENSITEDSKVL
+507 DSKVL
-521 AIVCEDKIVDNAKE
+521 AIICEDSIVDIAKE
-535 GDKIV
+535 GDKV
-540 IVVDKT
+540 AIVVDKT

-555 VGDKGTI
+555 VGDKGVI
-562 ENKNV
+562 ENNNV
-567 LIEINDTTNFGGNKI
+567 LIEINDCTNFGANKI
-582 LHHGLVKKG
+582 IHHGVVKKG
-591 SIKIND
+591 QI
-597 SITLKVNE
+597 KVNDTVDLKIDE
-605 EERLAIARN
+605 DNRLSIARN

-628 LGSHIQQAGS
+628 LGNHIEQAGS

-651 FEALTKQDLSKIEKV
+651 FEALTKEDLAKIERV
-666 VNTHILRG
+666 VNSHILKG
-674 LNVSIKETDIETA
+674 LNVNIKETDIETA

-695 FGEKYGDVVRVITI
+695 FGEKYGDVVRVINI
-709 GDYSIELCGGTHLK
+709 GGYSIELCGGTHLEN
-723 SSSQI
+723 SAQI
-728 GSFKIVS
+728 GSFKIIS

-743 RRIEAVTGFGALD
+743 RRIEAVTGFGALE
-756 FYEERES
+756 FYEERENII
-763 LINNICENLKSNPKN
+763 LNICENLKANPKN
-778 VVAKSLSII
+778 VVSKSLSII
-787 EDNKKLLKE
+787 EENKKLLKE
-796 IEILKTKL
+796 IESLKSKL
-804 SSGILDDILNQKQSI
+804 SSGLLDEILSQKETINGMDILLS
-819 NGIDI
+819 
-824 LFAKVSNMDMDTLRN
+824 KVQNMDMDTLRN
-839 MGDKIKDK
+839 MGDKIKEK
-847 LSDYAI
+847 LSDYVI

-861 KVNFISMCSDSVI
+861 KVNFISMCSDSAI
-874 KNNIKAG
+874 KNNLKAG
-881 DIVKKAATVCGGGG
+881 DIVKVAATICGGGG

-905 GKEPTKIDEALKC
+905 GKDPNKIDEAIKL
-918 ALDFIKEKM
+918 ALDFIKEKI